1 MKSNIEKVYSKLPQK
16 KHNLGKQRVDLS
28 IMDDYFNWKER
39 AGNMKN
45 DGFDLLEEAEKAFT
59 VAVSFYE
66 TAQSVAEDGLEAAK
80 DLGIDIMP
88 YENKVNEAKENA
100 EKFSKYTN
108 LIDRY

>member
-1 MKSNIEKVYSKLPQK
+1 MKNNIEKVYGKLPK
-16 KHNLGKQRVDLS
+16 KVNLKNHKVDLS

-45 DGFDLLEEAEKAFT
+45 DGFDLLEEAEKAFI
-59 VAVSFYE
+59 VGVSIYE
-66 TAQSVAEDGLEAAK
+66 TGQSVAEDGLEAAK